1 MDDYTEQKVNEAL
14 FDHRDEEEEV
24 VEEEKPAEMPVE
36 EEKPADEEKPVET
49 EKPVEEEKPIEE
61 EKKPEMAEMQE
72 RSLDDLLS
80 ELNGVRKEKWQALLH
95 FDTTELKAAFE
106 KEGEVRESLKKMN
119 WWYRLCNKHNIP
131 PSTR

>member
-36 EEKPADEEKPVET
+36 EEKPADEEKPVE
-49 EKPVEEEKPIEE
+49 EEKPIEE
-61 EKKPEMAEMQE
+61 KVEMQE

-119 WWYRLCNKHNIP
+119 WWYRLCNKHIIP

>member
-14 FDHRDEEEEV
+14 FDHRDEEEV
-24 VEEEKPAEMPVE
+24 VEEEKPAEMPIEEEKPVE
-36 EEKPADEEKPVET
+36 EEKPADEEKPVE
-49 EKPVEEEKPIEE
+49 EEKPIEE
-61 EKKPEMAEMQE
+61 KVEMQE

-119 WWYRLCNKHNIP
+119 WWYRFCNKHNIP

>member
-24 VEEEKPAEMPVE
+24 VEEEKPAEKPVE
-36 EEKPADEEKPVET
+36 EEKPADEEKHVES
-49 EKPVEEEKPIEE
+49 EKPIEV

-119 WWYRLCNKHNIP
+119 WWYRFCNKHNIP

>member
-14 FDHRDEEEEV
+14 FDHRDEEEV
-24 VEEEKPAEMPVE
+24 VEEEKPAEMPIE

-49 EKPVEEEKPIEE
+49 EKPIEE
-61 EKKPEMAEMQE
+61 EKKPVMAEMQE

-119 WWYRLCNKHNIP
+119 WWYMLCNKHNIP

>member
-14 FDHRDEEEEV
+14 FDHRDEEEV
-24 VEEEKPAEMPVE
+24 VEEEKPAEMPIEEEKPVE
-36 EEKPADEEKPVET
+36 EEKPADEEKHVES
-49 EKPVEEEKPIEE
+49 EKPIEE

-119 WWYRLCNKHNIP
+119 WWYRFCNKHNIP

>member
-14 FDHRDEEEEV
+14 FDHRDEEEV
-24 VEEEKPAEMPVE
+24 V
-36 EEKPADEEKPVET
+36 
-49 EKPVEEEKPIEE
+49 EE

-119 WWYRLCNKHNIP
+119 WWYRFCNKHNIP

>member
-14 FDHRDEEEEV
+14 FDHRDEEES
-24 VEEEKPAEMPVE
+24 VEEEKPVEEPIKEAVEEVKPVE
-36 EEKPADEEKPVET
+36 KPVEEEKPVET
-49 EKPVEEEKPIEE
+49 EKPMEEEKP
-61 EKKPEMAEMQE
+61 EMQE

-80 ELNGVRKEKWQALLH
+80 ELNGVRKEKWQALIH

>member
-24 VEEEKPAEMPVE
+24 VEEEKPAEKPVEDEKPVE
-36 EEKPADEEKPVET
+36 EEKPADEEKHVES
-49 EKPVEEEKPIEE
+49 EKPIEE
-61 EKKPEMAEMQE
+61 EKVEMQE

>member
-24 VEEEKPAEMPVE
+24 VEEEKPAE
-36 EEKPADEEKPVET
+36 
-49 EKPVEEEKPIEE
+49 KPVEEEKPIEE
-61 EKKPEMAEMQE
+61 KVEMQE

-119 WWYRLCNKHNIP
+119 WWYRFCNKHNIP

>member
-36 EEKPADEEKPVET
+36 EEKPADEEKPVE
-49 EKPVEEEKPIEE
+49 EEKPIEE
-61 EKKPEMAEMQE
+61 KVEMQE

>member
-24 VEEEKPAEMPVE
+24 VEEEKPAEMPIE

-61 EKKPEMAEMQE
+61 EKVEMQE

-119 WWYRLCNKHNIP
+119 WWYRFCNKHNIP

>member
-24 VEEEKPAEMPVE
+24 VEEEKPAEKPVE
-36 EEKPADEEKPVET
+36 EEKPADEEKHVES
-49 EKPVEEEKPIEE
+49 EKPIEV

>member
-14 FDHRDEEEEV
+14 FDHREEEEEV
-24 VEEEKPAEMPVE
+24 IEEPVE
-36 EEKPADEEKPVET
+36 EPIKEAAEE

-61 EKKPEMAEMQE
+61 EKVEMQE

-80 ELNGVRKEKWQALLH
+80 ELNGVRKDKWQALLH

>member
-24 VEEEKPAEMPVE
+24 VEEEKPAEMPIE
-36 EEKPADEEKPVET
+36 EEKPVEE
-49 EKPVEEEKPIEE
+49 EKHVESEKPIEE

-119 WWYRLCNKHNIP
+119 WWYRFCNKHNIP

>member
-1 MDDYTEQKVNEAL
+1 MDNYTEQKVNEAL
-14 FDHRDEEEEV
+14 FDHRDEEEEG
-24 VEEEKPAEMPVE
+24 VEEPVE
-36 EEKPADEEKPVET
+36 EPIKEAAEEVKPVET

-61 EKKPEMAEMQE
+61 EKVEMQE

>member
-24 VEEEKPAEMPVE
+24 VEEEKPAEKPVE

-49 EKPVEEEKPIEE
+49 EKPIEE

-119 WWYRLCNKHNIP
+119 WWYRFCNKHNIP

>member
-1 MDDYTEQKVNEAL
+1 MDNYTEQKVNEAL
-14 FDHRDEEEEV
+14 FDHRDEEEV
-24 VEEEKPAEMPVE
+24 VEEEKPAEMPIE
-36 EEKPADEEKPVET
+36 EEKPVEE
-49 EKPVEEEKPIEE
+49 EKHVESEKPIEE

-119 WWYRLCNKHNIP
+119 WWYRFCNKHNIP

>member
-14 FDHRDEEEEV
+14 FDHRDEEEV
-24 VEEEKPAEMPVE
+24 VEEEKPAEMPIE
-36 EEKPADEEKPVET
+36 EEKPVEE
-49 EKPVEEEKPIEE
+49 EKHVESEKPIEE

-119 WWYRLCNKHNIP
+119 WWYRFCNKHNIP

>member
-36 EEKPADEEKPVET
+36 DEKPADE

-61 EKKPEMAEMQE
+61 EKVEMQE

>member
-14 FDHRDEEEEV
+14 FDHRDEEEV
-24 VEEEKPAEMPVE
+24 VEEEKPAEMPIE
-36 EEKPADEEKPVET
+36 EEKPVEE
-49 EKPVEEEKPIEE
+49 EKHVESEKPIEE

>member
-24 VEEEKPAEMPVE
+24 VEEPVE
-36 EEKPADEEKPVET
+36 EPIKEAAEEVKPAEEKPVET
-49 EKPVEEEKPIEE
+49 EKPIEEKV
-61 EKKPEMAEMQE
+61 EMQE

-95 FDTTELKAAFE
+95 FDTTELKAAFK

-119 WWYRLCNKHNIP
+119 WWYRFCNKHNIP

>member
-24 VEEEKPAEMPVE
+24 VEEPVE
-36 EEKPADEEKPVET
+36 EPIKEAAEEVKPAEEKPVET
-49 EKPVEEEKPIEE
+49 EKPIEE
-61 EKKPEMAEMQE
+61 EKVEMQE

-119 WWYRLCNKHNIP
+119 WWYRLCNKHIIP

>member
-1 MDDYTEQKVNEAL
+1 MDNYTEQKVNEAL

-24 VEEEKPAEMPVE
+24 VEEPVE
-36 EEKPADEEKPVET
+36 EPIKEAAEEVKPVET

-61 EKKPEMAEMQE
+61 EKVEMQE

>member
-14 FDHRDEEEEV
+14 FDHRDEEEPEEV
-24 VEEEKPAEMPVE
+24 VEEEKPVEMPVE
-36 EEKPADEEKPVET
+36 EEKPVEEKPIEEEKPVET
-49 EKPVEEEKPIEE
+49 EKPSEEEKP
-61 EKKPEMAEMQE
+61 EMQE

-80 ELNGVRKEKWQALLH
+80 ELNGVRKEKWQALMH

-106 KEGEVRESLKKMN
+106 KESEVRESLKKMN